1 MTKSSFFIHSFV
13 LAKLLKQPVMSLPHH
28 QNTSVTQTR
37 VTGRASPSTRMR
49 NINDQCAKGS
59 RNNKRH
65 SNSSPPPKKRNMHL
79 IVNLV
84 NMDIDSIIIFFI
96 VIILINTNIYLIL
109 KKN

>member
-1 MTKSSFFIHSFV
+1 
-13 LAKLLKQPVMSLPHH
+13 MSLPHH
-28 QNTSVTQTR
+28 QITSVTQTR
-37 VTGRASPSTRMR
+37 VTGSTSPSTRMR

-65 SNSSPPPKKRNMHL
+65 SNSSPPKKRNMHL

-84 NMDIDSIIIFFI
+84 NMDIDSIIIFLI

-109 KKN
+109 KRINIYYIYIYRSYYNYH

>member
-1 MTKSSFFIHSFV
+1 
-13 LAKLLKQPVMSLPHH
+13 
-28 QNTSVTQTR
+28 
-37 VTGRASPSTRMR
+37 MR

-65 SNSSPPPKKRNMHL
+65 SNSSPPKNIYIYNMAL
-79 IVNLV
+79 VNLV
-84 NMDIDSIIIFFI
+84 NMDTDSIIIFVI